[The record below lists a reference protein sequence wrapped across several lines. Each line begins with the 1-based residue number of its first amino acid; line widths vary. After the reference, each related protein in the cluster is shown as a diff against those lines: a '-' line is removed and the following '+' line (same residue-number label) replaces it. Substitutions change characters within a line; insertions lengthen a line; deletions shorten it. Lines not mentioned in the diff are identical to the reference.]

1 MKLSDLRKKA
11 GLSQRELAKNIGIT
25 GPAIA
30 QYEKKK
36 RLPNLKIVGK
46 LALALNVSKQ
56 DIIDCFSEEKEA
68 KWGDEQNKTL
78 WWNRN

>member
-46 LALALNVSKQ
+46 LALVLNVSEQ
-56 DIIDCFSEEKEA
+56 EIIDCFSEEKEA
-68 KWGDEQNKTL
+68 K
-78 WWNRN
+78 

>member
-11 GLSQRELAKNIGIT
+11 GLSQRDLAKNIGIT

-30 QYEKKK
+30 QSEKKK

-68 KWGDEQNKTL
+68 K
-78 WWNRN
+78 